1 MSRGS
6 RRDHEWQPYYP
17 GPDRANRATGSPS
30 IDLVATANEALVT
43 GNTTGNDVAIA
54 LGGGGARGYAHIGVL
69 AELRDRGYR
78 VTRIAG
84 TSMGAIVG
92 ALYSSGHLD
101 AFTDWALEL
110 RTQREVLR
118 LMDPN
123 LRGPSTVKIDRV
135 LQRVAEIIEVERI
148 EDLPIP
154 FTAVAADLWTRREVW
169 FQEGPIGPAVRAS
182 IAIPGVFP
190 PVVLNGRLL
199 VDGGVLNQVPVS
211 VLASAPADITLAV
224 TLDGYEPHRGAA
236 LPVRTSADEQ
246 PEEEW
251 TSRLRQ
257 TMGHLIE
264 AEPLRTLASLMVGRG
279 RTLPSGSAAP
289 SVEELFGEMPPGL
302 RTTDVMTMALE
313 TMQTIVQRYQFASF
327 PPDVVVTVPRDSLG
341 TLDFHKAE
349 EQIALGRW
357 LAAQAFDRAGMVGDD
372 SAATP

>member
-1 MSRGS
+1 M
-6 RRDHEWQPYYP
+6 
-17 GPDRANRATGSPS
+17 ATGIQNP
-30 IDLVATANEALVT
+30 AT
-43 GNTTGNDVAIA
+43 GNTSGTNVAIA

-69 AELRDRGYR
+69 AELQDRGYR

-101 AFTDWALEL
+101 TFTDWVLEL

-118 LMDPN
+118 LLDPN
-123 LRGPSTVKIDRV
+123 LRGPSTIKIDRV
-135 LQRVAEIIEVERI
+135 LQRVAEIIEVPRI

-169 FQEGPIGPAVRAS
+169 FQEGPINPAVRAS

-224 TLDGYEPHRGAA
+224 SLDGYEPHRGAA
-236 LPVRTSADEQ
+236 LPVQTSADEQ

-251 TSRLRQ
+251 TGRLRQ
-257 TMGHLIE
+257 TMGHLME
-264 AEPLRTLASLMVGRG
+264 AEPLRTLASLMAGRG
-279 RTLPSGSAAP
+279 RNHLADSAP
-289 SVEELFGEMPPGL
+289 SVEDLFGEMPPGL
-302 RTTDVMTMALE
+302 RTTDVMTMSLE
-313 TMQTIVQRYQFASF
+313 TMQTIVQRYQLASF
-327 PPDVVVTVPRDSLG
+327 PPDVLVTVPRDSLG
-341 TLDFHKAE
+341 TLDFHRAE

-357 LAAQAFDRAGMVGDD
+357 LAAQAFDRAGMVSGDM
-372 SAATP
+372 STT